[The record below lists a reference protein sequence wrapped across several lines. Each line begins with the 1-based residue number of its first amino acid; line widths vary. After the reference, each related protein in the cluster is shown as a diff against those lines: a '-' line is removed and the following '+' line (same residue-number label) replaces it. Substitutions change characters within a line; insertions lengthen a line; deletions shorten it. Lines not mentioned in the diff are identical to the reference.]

1 MRRQTPAA
9 SLLCL
14 LLLAANFD
22 VLGAQRISD
31 ARVAVG
37 TPIRVRLIN
46 GGEQRAFFAGETS
59 DALEVRYACGAGC
72 DRRFALP
79 WGEVG
84 RVDARVSDQR
94 SARRALAYG
103 LAGGASAFALWWGV
117 YRITR
122 RSEGRCVEL
131 DCPDVGVAIV
141 APYVISAGALV
152 GLVYGWSHPAQTW
165 RAVWPGPQ
173 TGG

>member
-103 LAGGASAFALWWGV
+103 LAGGASASRCGGV
-117 YRITR
+117 YIELPAGPKADASNWTAPM
-122 RSEGRCVEL
+122 SESQSWLR
-131 DCPDVGVAIV
+131 
-141 APYVISAGALV
+141 
-152 GLVYGWSHPAQTW
+152 T
-165 RAVWPGPQ
+165 
-173 TGG
+173 